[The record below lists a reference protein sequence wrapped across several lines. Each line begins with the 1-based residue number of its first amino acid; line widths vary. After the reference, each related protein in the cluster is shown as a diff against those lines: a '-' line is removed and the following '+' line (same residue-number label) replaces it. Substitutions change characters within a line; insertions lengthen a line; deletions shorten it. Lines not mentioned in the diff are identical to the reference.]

1 MLGKL
6 IDGRLVVAGRIVKEG
21 NTTITNPTEE
31 KLKELGYKEIEY
43 TEKPQYDKEEEKLQE
58 KYFITNLPPKVNDG
72 QQRIFVEYE
81 VVELSAEEHNAI
93 IQQEIVAEEN
103 KITPRNIRNAIKG
116 DNFALNKITEIENN
130 IVELRAK
137 IREITPKEE
146 E

>member
-1 MLGKL
+1 MLGKI

-31 KLKELGYKEIEY
+31 KLKELGYKTIEY
-43 TEKPQYDKEEEKLQE
+43 TEKPNYDKEEEKLQE
-58 KYFITNLPPKVNDG
+58 VYTDGETITVS
-72 QQRIFVEYE
+72 YE
-81 VVELSAEEHNAI
+81 VVALTDEEHNAI

-116 DNFALNKITEIENN
+116 DNFALNKITEVEGN
-130 IVELRAK
+130 IAELRAK

>member
-31 KLKELGYKEIEY
+31 QLINLGYKKLEY
-43 TEKPQYDKEEEKLQE
+43 GAKQEYDKEEEKLVETYQDMGNEIYVGYE
-58 KYFITNLPPKVNDG
+58 KVALTD
-72 QQRIFVEYE
+72 
-81 VVELSAEEHNAI
+81 EEHNAI

-116 DNFALNKITEIENN
+116 DNFALNKITEVENN

-137 IREITPKEE
+137 LREIEKVEE
-146 E
+146 

>member
-21 NTTITNPTEE
+21 NTTITNPTNE
-31 KLKELGYKEIEY
+31 KLVELGYKEIEY
-43 TEKPQYDKEEEKLQE
+43 TEKPTFNKEEEKLQE
-58 KYFITNLPPKVNDG
+58 VYTDGDKITVS
-72 QQRIFVEYE
+72 YE
-81 VVELSAEEHNAI
+81 IVALTDEEHNAI

-103 KITPRNIRNAIKG
+103 KITPRNIRGAIMG
-116 DNFALNKITEIENN
+116 DDFAYGKVNEVEAN
-130 IVELRAK
+130 IQTLRAK

>member
-1 MLGKL
+1 MLGKI
-6 IDGRLVVAGRIVKEG
+6 IDGRLVVAGREVCEG
-21 NTTITNPTEE
+21 KTKITCPTEK

-58 KYFITNLPPKVNDG
+58 VYTDGDKITVG
-72 QQRIFVEYE
+72 YE
-81 VVELSAEEHNAI
+81 KVELSAEEHNAI

-116 DNFALNKITEIENN
+116 DEFALSKITEVENN

>member
-6 IDGRLVVAGRIVKEG
+6 IDGRLVIAGRIVKEG
-21 NTTITNPTEE
+21 NTTITNPTAK

-43 TEKPQYDKEEEKLQE
+43 TEKPTFNKEEEKLQE
-58 KYFITNLPPKVNDG
+58 VYTDGDKITVS
-72 QQRIFVEYE
+72 YE

-116 DNFALNKITEIENN
+116 DNFALNKITEVEGN
-130 IVELRAK
+130 IAELRAK
-137 IREITPKEE
+137 IREITSKEE

>member
-1 MLGKL
+1 MFGK
-6 IDGRLVVAGRIVKEG
+6 IENGRLQIAGRIVKEG

-31 KLKELGYKEIEY
+31 KLRELGYKEIEY
-43 TEKPQYDKEEEKLQE
+43 TEKPTFDKEEMKLYE
-58 KYFITNLPPKVNDG
+58 TYT
-72 QQRIFVEYE
+72 EYQDKII
-81 VVELSAEEHNAI
+81 VAYATIELSAEEHNAI
-93 IQQEIVAEEN
+93 IQAEIVTEEN

-116 DNFALNKITEIENN
+116 DNFALNKITEVENN

>member
-1 MLGKL
+1 MLGKI

-43 TEKPQYDKEEEKLQE
+43 TEKPNFNKEEEKLQE
-58 KYFITNLPPKVNDG
+58 IYTDG
-72 QQRIFVEYE
+72 ETIQVSYE
-81 VVELSAEEHNAI
+81 IVALTDEEHNAI

-103 KITPRNIRNAIKG
+103 KITPRNYREAIK
-116 DNFALNKITEIENN
+116 DLKAKKETSYALDKIDVVENN

-137 IREITPKEE
+137 IREITNEE
-146 E
+146 

>member
-6 IDGRLVVAGRIVKEG
+6 IDGRLQIAGRIIKEG

-43 TEKPQYDKEEEKLQE
+43 TEKPNFNKEEEKLQE
-58 KYFITNLPPKVNDG
+58 VYTDG
-72 QQRIFVEYE
+72 AKIQVSYE
-81 VVELSAEEHNAI
+81 VVALTDEEHNAI
-93 IQQEIVAEEN
+93 IQAEIVAEEN

-116 DNFALNKITEIENN
+116 DNFALNKITEVENN

>member
-6 IDGRLVVAGRIVKEG
+6 IDGRLVVAGRIIKEG

-43 TEKPQYDKEEEKLQE
+43 TEKPTFNKEEEKLQE
-58 KYFITNLPPKVNDG
+58 IYTDG
-72 QQRIFVEYE
+72 DKIIVSYE
-81 VVELSAEEHNAI
+81 VVALTDEEHNAI

-103 KITPRNIRNAIKG
+103 KITNRNIRNAIKG
-116 DNFALNKITEIENN
+116 DNFALNRITEVENN

-137 IREITPKEE
+137 IREITNEE
-146 E
+146 

>member
-43 TEKPQYDKEEEKLQE
+43 TEKPTFDKEEEKLQE
-58 KYFITNLPPKVNDG
+58 VYTDG
-72 QQRIFVEYE
+72 EKIVVSYE
-81 VVELSAEEHNAI
+81 KVELLAEEHNAI

-103 KITPRNIRNAIKG
+103 KITARNIRNAIKG
-116 DNFALNKITEIENN
+116 DEFALNKIDEIENN
-130 IVELRAK
+130 IAELRAK
-137 IREITPKEE
+137 IREIETNEE
-146 E
+146 